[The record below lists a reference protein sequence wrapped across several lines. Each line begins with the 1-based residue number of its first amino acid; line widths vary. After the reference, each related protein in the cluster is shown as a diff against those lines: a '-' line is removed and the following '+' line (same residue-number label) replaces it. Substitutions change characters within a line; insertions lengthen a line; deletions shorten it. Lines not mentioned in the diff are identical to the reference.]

1 MKEAVGEGT
10 HTHASGESWLPAL
23 TWPRLQVIQEEQPP
37 WLDARSTQGRVR
49 KEAEV
54 EVFHDLVKSPQL
66 VTEVAGTNRQHY
78 PFS

>member
-1 MKEAVGEGT
+1 MKEGVGEGT
-10 HTHASGESWLPAL
+10 HTHAGESWLPAL
-23 TWPRLQVIQEEQPP
+23 TWPRLQVRQQEQYP
-37 WLDARSTQGRVR
+37 WLDAHSTQDRVR

-54 EVFHDLVKSPQL
+54 EVLHDLVKSPQL